1 MRLNQLEAV
10 VLRGVNVVRDVV
22 TVLKRNG
29 SNQAIAGFP
38 ATLPSLRHP
47 SLWSPTDTDFGPC
60 YERPALAGA
69 GNSTAPRA
77 GRLGSLAG
85 VFACRWQA
93 YAATP
98 TAMFPKQ
105 RPWLG
110 GSMCVTLA
118 GAMRRS

>member
-10 VLRGVNVVRDVV
+10 VLRGVNVARDVV

-29 SNQAIAGFP
+29 SEQAIVGFP

-47 SLWSPTDTDFGPC
+47 SLGSPADTAFGPC
-60 YERPALAGA
+60 YQRPALAGA
-69 GNSTAPRA
+69 GNSAAPRA

-93 YAATP
+93 SATTP
-98 TAMFPKQ
+98 PALFRKQ
-105 RPWLG
+105 RPWLC
-110 GSMCVTLA
+110 GSTRATFA
-118 GAMRRS
+118 GAM

>member
-1 MRLNQLEAV
+1 MVLNQLEAV

-22 TVLKRNG
+22 TVLERNG

-38 ATLPSLRHP
+38 ATRPSLRHP
-47 SLWSPTDTDFGPC
+47 SPWSPTDTDFGPC

-69 GNSTAPRA
+69 GYGAAPRA

-85 VFACRWQA
+85 VFARRWQA
-93 YAATP
+93 IAKTQAVPFQKTGRCS
-98 TAMFPKQ
+98 F
-105 RPWLG
+105 
-110 GSMCVTLA
+110 GSMRDTLA

>member
-60 YERPALAGA
+60 YERPAYAGA
-69 GNSTAPRA
+69 GNGTASRA
-77 GRLGSLAG
+77 GRLGRLAG
-85 VFACRWQA
+85 DFARRWQA
-93 YAATP
+93 SAATR
-98 TAMFPKQ
+98 TALLCKQ
-105 RPWLG
+105 RPCPF
-110 GSMCVTLA
+110 GSMRDTLA